1 MELRIPRGR
10 RIALAVGAGMDFFDE
25 FPQLPK
31 LFVRNTF
38 RRQLGDHAF
47 QFQTQL
53 HNIAHMLD
61 VKPGNNGSHA
71 GNGFDEVFLLQTDH
85 DLAHGKA
92 PDTVVLHDLLFFE
105 QLAGL
110 ELRGDDVVLERRIK
124 FVAVHNAP

>member
-1 MELRIPRGR
+1 
-10 RIALAVGAGMDFFDE
+10 
-25 FPQLPK
+25 
-31 LFVRNTF
+31 
-38 RRQLGDHAF
+38 
-47 QFQTQL
+47 
-53 HNIAHMLD
+53 MLD

-105 QLAGL
+105 QLAGP